1 MPKTHPANFR
11 AAERL
16 EQTTPVYLYIFEFGA
31 TPDLFH
37 LCNASEDVTLT
48 GLPASKGG
56 DPQTFTSSQVKHTA
70 VNQETEINAASID
83 VAVALNTAAF
93 TDELRAFLLTA
104 VPASL
109 KVTVVRVNSSTLPAI
124 TWADDCFVVFKGVA
138 TVIGFEVAQI
148 QITFQ
153 ALILQMEGQIPRFYY
168 QKTCQ
173 HPLGG
178 TLCGVALD
186 AVAFRIATTISA
198 VSEVQKTID
207 ITETTLDGNAIDEF
221 TFQGGKLQVL
231 DGGLN
236 VIDTVAIVA
245 TGILGGGSGTRLYL
259 LSWSS
264 TLAAATDVK
273 VFRGCQRTTA
283 DCATTFS
290 NLANFGG
297 FPYIPDFSPAVHGFR
312 T

>member
-1 MPKTHPANFR
+1 MPKTHPDNFR

-16 EQTTPVYLYIFEFGA
+16 EETSPSFLYIFEFGE

-37 LCNASEDVTLT
+37 LCNATEDIDVS
-48 GLPASKGG
+48 GMPAAKGG
-56 DPQTFTSSQVKHTA
+56 DPQTFTSAQVKHTA
-70 VNQETEINAASID
+70 IDQETEINAPSVD
-83 VAVALNTAAF
+83 VAVGLNTAAF

-109 KVTVVRVNSSTLPAI
+109 TVTIVRVNSSALPSVA
-124 TWADDCFVVFKGVA
+124 WADDVFVVFKGVA

-153 ALILQMEGQIPRFYY
+153 SLILQMEGQIPRYYY

-173 HPLGG
+173 HELGG
-178 TLCGVALD
+178 ALCGVNLD
-186 AVAFRIATTISA
+186 VVAFRIATTVSA
-198 VSEVQKTID
+198 ASEVSKTID
-207 ITETTLDGNAIDEF
+207 ITETTLDGSPIDEF
-221 TFQGGKLQVL
+221 TFQAGKLQVL
-231 DGGLN
+231 DGGLA
-236 VIDTVAIVA
+236 VIDTVAIIA
-245 TGILGGGSGTRLYL
+245 TGILGGGAGTRLYL

-264 TLAAATDVK
+264 TLAAATNIK
-273 VFRGCQRTTA
+273 VFRGCQRTAGECETVFA
-283 DCATTFS
+283 
-290 NLANFGG
+290 NKANFGA

>member
-1 MPKTHPANFR
+1 MPKTHPDNFR

-16 EQTTPVYLYIFEFGA
+16 EETSPTYLYIFEFGA

-37 LCNASEDVTLT
+37 LCNATEDVAVT
-48 GLPASKGG
+48 GMPAAKGT
-56 DPQTFTSSQVKHTA
+56 DPQTFTSAQVKHTA
-70 VNQETEINAASID
+70 IDQQTEINAASLD
-83 VAVALNTAAF
+83 VAVGLNTAAF

-109 KVTVVRVNSSTLPAI
+109 KVTVVRVNSASLPSIA
-124 TWADDCFVVFKGVA
+124 WADDVFVVFKGVA

-173 HPLGG
+173 HMLGS
-178 TLCGVALD
+178 TLCGVTLD
-186 AVAFRIATTISA
+186 AVAYRIATTVSAISET
-198 VSEVQKTID
+198 SKTVD

-231 DGGLN
+231 DGSLN

-264 TLAAATDVK
+264 TLAAAVDIK
-273 VFRGCQRTTA
+273 VFRGCQRTTTEC
-283 DCATTFS
+283 DETFG

>member
-1 MPKTHPANFR
+1 MPKTHSDAYR

-16 EQTTPVYLYIFEFGA
+16 EQTTPVYLYIFELGE
-31 TPDLFH
+31 TPELFH
-37 LCNASEDVTLT
+37 LCNASEDVTVS
-48 GLPASKGG
+48 GMPAAKGS

-104 VPASL
+104 VPASV
-109 KVTVVRVNSSTLPAI
+109 KVTVVRVNSSSLPSIA
-124 TWADDCFVVFKGVA
+124 WADDVFVIFKGVA

-178 TLCGVALD
+178 TLCGVTLD
-186 AVAFRIATTISA
+186 ATAYRVATTASA
-198 VSEVQKTID
+198 VSEVQKTVD
-207 ITETTLDGNAIDEF
+207 ITETTLDGNPIDEF

-231 DGGLN
+231 DGSLN

-245 TGILGGGSGTRLYL
+245 TGILGGGTGTRLYL
-259 LSWSS
+259 LSWSP
-264 TLAAATDVK
+264 TLAAATDIK

-283 DCATTFS
+283 DCANTFN